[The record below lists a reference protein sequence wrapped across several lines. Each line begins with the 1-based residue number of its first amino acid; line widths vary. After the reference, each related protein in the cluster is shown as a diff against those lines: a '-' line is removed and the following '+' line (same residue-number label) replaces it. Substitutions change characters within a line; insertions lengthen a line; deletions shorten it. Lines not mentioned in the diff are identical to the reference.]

1 MHCTYICVPFQRQI
15 MSHSQKLTNKTIKI
29 TPFWK
34 MKKTN
39 QQTKKNN
46 NNKKNPTKTDKKKV
60 DAVISQGICLTFTAA
75 AMLSPLEA
83 PTKKPSS

>member
-1 MHCTYICVPFQRQI
+1 MHCIYICVPFRRQI
-15 MSHSQKLTNKTIKI
+15 LSHSQKLTNKTIKI

-39 QQTKKNN
+39 QQT
-46 NNKKNPTKTDKKKV
+46 NKKNKITKKV

-75 AMLSPLEA
+75 ATLTPLEA